1 MVDGTL
7 AIDLCLLKG
16 ARAIDLAPGEVGV
29 DGSVG
34 YLECSGGSVLGEVD
48 EAGRARGWVTTV
60 GHVGSTGAGG
70 LILQGGHGFLER
82 KLGLSVDLLVEVDI
96 VLASGELVTASETSH
111 SHEDLFWAVRGGGG
125 NFGIVTRFKLR
136 AFELPKVILG
146 GARIH
151 APLSMG
157 WFPDRPE
164 LIKKWAALFDEKSD
178 NSATGMLVLPCG
190 GPVVEGLVYLGDPE
204 EGKRVFAAHRKSVG
218 FPLKDGVKPCSY
230 YDDVQKFAPAHRG
243 NFYNTGFMVPE
254 ITAEFADALAELA
267 LKANA
272 PGSNTACALVVIPSS
287 GKASTPA
294 PGKTCVGTR
303 DCRFWV
309 LVVAE
314 WKGLRGSPQAEDA
327 KVRAMRWID
336 TVKARLSPLV
346 NGKSYGV
353 LGDVASHGEHKQERK
368 YNRDV
373 YGEFLPRLR
382 EIKTKYDPKNIFQ
395 INDNIQPLV

>member
-1 MVDGTL
+1 MVV
-7 AIDLCLLKG
+7 DLCLLKG
-16 ARAIDLAPGEVGV
+16 ARAVDLAPGEVGV

-34 YLECSGGSVLGEVD
+34 YIECGGGCVLGEVD
-48 EAGRARGWVTTV
+48 EAGKTRGWVTTA
-60 GHVGSTGAGG
+60 GHVGSTGVGG

-82 KLGLSVDLLVEVDI
+82 KLGLSVDLLAEVDV
-96 VLASGELVTASETSH
+96 VLANGELVTASET

-136 AFELPKVILG
+136 AFPIPKQVLG

-151 APLSMG
+151 VPLNLG

-164 LIKKWAALFDEKSD
+164 LITKWAALFGEGSD

-190 GPVVEGLVYLGDPE
+190 GPVVEGLVYLGEPE
-204 EGKRVFAAHRKSVG
+204 EGERVFAAHRKTVG
-218 FPLKDGVKPCSY
+218 FPLKDGVKKTCY
-230 YDDVQKFAPAHRG
+230 YTDIQRFAPGDRG
-243 NFYNTGFMVPE
+243 NFYNTGFMATE
-254 ITAEFADALAELA
+254 LTGEMADALAELA

-272 PGSNTACALVVIPSS
+272 PGSGTACALVVIPTS
-287 GKASTPA
+287 GKASTPV

-303 DCRFWV
+303 ECRFWI

-314 WKGLRGSPQAEDA
+314 WKGVRGSPQAEDA
-327 KVRAMRWID
+327 KARAMKWVAA
-336 TVKARLSPLV
+336 VKAKLNPLV

-353 LGDVASHGEHKQERK
+353 LGDVASHGDNDPSTDKK

-395 INDNIQPLV
+395 INDNIRPLQK